1 MSTKIV
7 EFCSTLLFI
16 VKIDEVILSGKDKDR

>member
-7 EFCSTLLFI
+7 EFCSALLFI
-16 VKIDEVILSGKDKDR
+16 VKKDEVILSGKDKNR